1 MFIIIKLAGD
11 SLGELQVSRLSYS
24 LEIINL
30 NRFLLIQ
37 YNINK

>member
-1 MFIIIKLAGD
+1 MSIIIKLARD
-11 SLGELQVSRLSYS
+11 SLGELQVSGVSYS

-37 YNINK
+37 HNTD